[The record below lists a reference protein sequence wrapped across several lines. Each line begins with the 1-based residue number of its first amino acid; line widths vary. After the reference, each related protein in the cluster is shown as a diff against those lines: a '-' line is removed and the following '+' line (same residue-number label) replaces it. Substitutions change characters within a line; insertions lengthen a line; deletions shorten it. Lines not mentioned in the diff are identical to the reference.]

1 MNNEYWLK
9 RWNENRIGFHKAGVN
24 PLLEEF
30 LPQITKVPG
39 RTLVPLCGKSADL
52 AWLMARGHHVV
63 GVDVSEIAAKT
74 FASEQRIAMA
84 VTNEPPF
91 AVFRGD
97 RIAYYVGDFF
107 NIKPDRIGRFDLIYD
122 RAALIALPRD
132 KRPEYAQRLKSL
144 LAADGHVLLIA
155 LEYDPKKME
164 GPPFTVT
171 ESEVRSLFKE
181 LTIVKLH
188 EHDCI
193 DEESHFKERGLDWMK
208 EVVYRI
214 GLDGRGLK
222 SVSRRERVP
231 VEAGR
236 S

>member
-24 PLLEEF
+24 PLLEQF
-30 LPQITKVPG
+30 LPQVSKVPG

-52 AWLMARGHHVV
+52 AWLVARGHNVV
-63 GVDVSEIAAKT
+63 GVDISEVAAKA
-74 FASEQRIAMA
+74 FASEQRIAMTA
-84 VTNEPPF
+84 ATEPPF
-91 AVFRGD
+91 TVFRGE

-107 NIKPDRIGRFDLIYD
+107 NLKPERIGRFDWIYD

-132 KRPEYAQRLKSL
+132 KRPEYVQHLKSF
-144 LAADGHVLLIA
+144 LAPGGHMLLIA

-181 LTIVKLH
+181 LKIEKLH
-188 EHDCI
+188 EHDSL
-193 DEESHFKERGLDWMK
+193 DEEARFKERGLDWMK
-208 EVVYRI
+208 EVVYRV
-214 GLDGRGLK
+214 G
-222 SVSRRERVP
+222 
-231 VEAGR
+231 
-236 S
+236 